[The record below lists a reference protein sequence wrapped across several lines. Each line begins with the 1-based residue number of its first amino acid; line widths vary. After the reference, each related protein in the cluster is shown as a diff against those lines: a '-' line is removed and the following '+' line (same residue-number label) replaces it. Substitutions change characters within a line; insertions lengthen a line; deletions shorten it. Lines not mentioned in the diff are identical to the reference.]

1 LFGEKETVLIF
12 GKMQSSRNLVE
23 ELKFQLQHG
32 PMTNRLIIYNVG
44 VFALI
49 QLISGIISLSS
60 SELVFVQNLPN
71 NIFTLDTNFI
81 GFIQKPW
88 GIITSVF
95 SHFSLWHLLFDLL
108 FLYFSGQMFEQ
119 LFDKRRLWQTYI
131 FGGITGGLLEILAHY
146 TFPSFQNS
154 EQIVVGASGSIMAIF
169 TALAFHSPNIKVNLF
184 GIIPVRIY
192 FIAIFFLLNDLIG
205 ISNPQDNVAHFAH
218 LGGAIFGM
226 ISIQSLHSK
235 SNILS
240 TLGRLSDSVKKAFQ
254 SNTSKNS
261 SKKSFKTDEDYNLE
275 RKKRQEKTDAI
286 LDKIS
291 KSGYESLTKAEKDF
305 LFNQSK
311 NN

>member
-1 LFGEKETVLIF
+1 
-12 GKMQSSRNLVE
+12 MQSSRNLIE

-32 PMTNRLIIYNVG
+32 PMTNRLIIYNVI

-49 QLISGIISLSS
+49 QLVNGIISLTS
-60 SELVFVQNLPN
+60 SEELLVLGLSDK
-71 NIFTLDTNFI
+71 IFTLDTNII

-88 GIITSVF
+88 GILTSIF
-95 SHFSLWHLLFDLL
+95 SHFSLWHLLFNLL

-131 FGGITGGLLEILAHY
+131 YGGITGGLLEILAHY
-146 TFPSFQNS
+146 LFPSFQSS
-154 EQIVVGASGSIMAIF
+154 EHVVVGASGSIMAIF
-169 TALAFHSPNIKVNLF
+169 TALAFHSPNIKVSLF
-184 GIIPVRIY
+184 GILPVRIY

-205 ISNPQDNVAHFAH
+205 ISNPQDNIAHFAH

-226 ISIQSLHSK
+226 ISIQSLHSRN
-235 SNILS
+235 NILS
-240 TLGRLSDSVKKAFQ
+240 RLSRLSDYVKNIFDK
-254 SNTSKNS
+254 NPKKNKSKNR
-261 SKKSFKTDEDYNLE
+261 FKTDEDYNLE

-291 KSGYESLTKAEKDF
+291 KSGYESLSKAEKDF

>member
-1 LFGEKETVLIF
+1 
-12 GKMQSSRNLVE
+12 MQSSRNLIE

-32 PMTNRLIIYNVG
+32 PMTNRLIIYNVI

-49 QLISGIISLSS
+49 QLVNGIISLTS
-60 SELVFVQNLPN
+60 SEELLVLGLSDK
-71 NIFTLDTNFI
+71 IFTLDTNII

-88 GIITSVF
+88 GILTSIF
-95 SHFSLWHLLFDLL
+95 SHFSLWHLLFNLL

-131 FGGITGGLLEILAHY
+131 YGGITGGLLEILAHY
-146 TFPSFQNS
+146 LFPSFQSS
-154 EQIVVGASGSIMAIF
+154 EHVVVGASGSIMAIF
-169 TALAFHSPNIKVNLF
+169 TALAFHSPNIKVSLF
-184 GIIPVRIY
+184 GILPVRIY

-226 ISIQSLHSK
+226 ISIQSLHSRN
-235 SNILS
+235 NILS
-240 TLGRLSDSVKKAFQ
+240 RLSRLSDYVKNILDK
-254 SNTSKNS
+254 NTPKNKSKNR
-261 SKKSFKTDEDYNLE
+261 FKTDEDYNLE

-291 KSGYESLTKAEKDF
+291 KSGYESLSKAEKDF